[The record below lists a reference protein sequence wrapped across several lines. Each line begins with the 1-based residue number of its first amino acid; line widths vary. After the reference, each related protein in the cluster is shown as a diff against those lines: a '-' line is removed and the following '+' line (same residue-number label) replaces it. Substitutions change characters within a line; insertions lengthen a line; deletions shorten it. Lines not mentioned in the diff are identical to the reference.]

1 MHAKTDKSLIKLL
14 SFLVIASIRGA
25 SHIHSHLSGLAKWP
39 VTRLYGF
46 STYYIIYYTGSSSYE
61 KPTIIEKVYRS
72 MLPIGDVNCID
83 VPTELA
89 QGDIPRVCTFS
100 HAFGPNV
107 SVIGSHAVIV
117 QR

>member
-1 MHAKTDKSLIKLL
+1 
-14 SFLVIASIRGA
+14 
-25 SHIHSHLSGLAKWP
+25 
-39 VTRLYGF
+39 
-46 STYYIIYYTGSSSYE
+46 
-61 KPTIIEKVYRS
+61 

-89 QGDIPRVCTFS
+89 QGDIPRVCTFP

-107 SVIGSHAVIV
+107 SVLGSHAVIM